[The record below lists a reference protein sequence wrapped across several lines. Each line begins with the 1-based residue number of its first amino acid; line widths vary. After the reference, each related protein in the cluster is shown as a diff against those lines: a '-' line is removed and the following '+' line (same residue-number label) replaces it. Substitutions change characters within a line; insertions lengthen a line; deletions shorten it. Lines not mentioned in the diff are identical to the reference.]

1 MEPTRLLTEAAAG
14 DEVVALSLKHE
25 RGLPP
30 DKEGGCSRAEDENT
44 SEQTQEVEAGVQGRG
59 EEDEEQKTQR
69 RDADYKPSRLKGGGA
84 QARAGAGVDAL
95 ATTIKVAY
103 SRRT

>member
-59 EEDEEQKTQR
+59 VLAAADLGGRHEE
-69 RDADYKPSRLKGGGA
+69 AGGGC
-84 QARAGAGVDAL
+84 
-95 ATTIKVAY
+95 
-103 SRRT
+103 S